1 MSIENAARK
10 HLGVLTS
17 IGKVGLN
24 IIYPKEFELYL
35 CALEL
40 TDENYNTLKYFVFPV
55 MPTNMDET
63 QTTTSNIKKTLG
75 GVVVLNTPS
84 FTPRDI
90 TIAGTFGRKFRVL
103 LGDDMMD
110 FASSFTAA
118 DGGLSPSSVLGGVGQ
133 IFDERIKTGYGCLKI
148 LEEII
153 NSANIVDNIG
163 SRRLIFHNPAL
174 GNSYLIKPTS
184 LKLSQSQETNMIWSY
199 SLSMKAIALLEH
211 LMSSERLQNERLRLN
226 ATGYIQQTTNRAI
239 DAITQMIS

>member
-24 IIYPKEFELYL
+24 IIHPKEFELYL

-63 QTTTSNIKKTLG
+63 QTLSSNIKKTLG
-75 GVVVLNTPS
+75 GVVVLNTPT
-84 FTPRDI
+84 FIPRDI
-90 TIAGTFGRKFRVL
+90 VIAGTFGRKFRVL
-103 LGDDMMD
+103 LGDDMVD
-110 FASSFTAA
+110 FTSSFTTT
-118 DGGLSPSSVLGGVGQ
+118 GGVSPSSIAGGVGQ
-133 IFDERIKTGYGCLKI
+133 IFDDRIKTGYGCLKI
-148 LEEII
+148 LEEIV
-153 NSANIVDNIG
+153 NAANIVDNIG

-174 GNSYLIKPTS
+174 GNSYLIKPMS

-199 SLSMKAIALLEH
+199 SLSMKAIASLEH
-211 LMSSERLQNERLRLN
+211 LMSSQKLQNERLRLD
-226 ATGYIQQTTNRAI
+226 ATGYIQQATNRAI